1 MCKIVHLC
9 LTAHGICFLS
19 GYKTEVITVK
29 SSKDTV
35 DGWVNIIKYEVNL
48 IIQLILYF
56 ISESKL
62 KL

>member
-1 MCKIVHLC
+1 MCKIVHLY
-9 LTAHGICFLS
+9 LTEHGICSLS

-35 DGWVNIIKYEVNL
+35 DGWVNIIKCEVNL